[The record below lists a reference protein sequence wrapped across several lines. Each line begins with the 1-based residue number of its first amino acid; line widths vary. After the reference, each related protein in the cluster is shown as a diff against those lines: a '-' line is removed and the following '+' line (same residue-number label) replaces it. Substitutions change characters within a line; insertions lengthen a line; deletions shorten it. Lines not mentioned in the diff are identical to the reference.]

1 MFIESFAA
9 YFSKDTVFIAVIVF
23 KEKLKMGGSTY
34 LFFVTF
40 VLSLSSNLWGCLLC
54 YLLL

>member
-23 KEKLKMGGSTY
+23 KEKLKTGGSIY
-34 LFFVTF
+34 SFL
-40 VLSLSSNLWGCLLC
+40 
-54 YLLL
+54 